1 MTETPKTPPIAEFAL
16 DPNSASKRPEQ
27 LVNLLTRMLSQE
39 FPEAFKRLE
48 VVHASETAVVTL
60 ASLDPD
66 EDELDEGVA
75 KEIAHRA
82 RAVYGEF
89 STSPWY

>member
-1 MTETPKTPPIAEFAL
+1 MTELPKTPPIVEFAL

-39 FPEAFKRLE
+39 FPQAFQRLE
-48 VVHASETAVVTL
+48 VVHAGETAVVTL
-60 ASLDPD
+60 TSLD
-66 EDELDEGVA
+66 EDALDENLVQ
-75 KEIAHRA
+75 EIAHRA

>member
-1 MTETPKTPPIAEFAL
+1 MTEPPKTPPIVEFAL

-39 FPEAFKRLE
+39 FPKAFQRLE

-60 ASLDPD
+60 ASLG
-66 EDELDEGVA
+66 EDELDEDVTQ
-75 KEIAHRA
+75 EIAHRA

>member
-1 MTETPKTPPIAEFAL
+1 MTETPKRPPIAEFAL
-16 DPNSASKRPEQ
+16 DASSASKRPEQ

-39 FPEAFKRLE
+39 FPQAFQRLE

-60 ASLDPD
+60 ASLD
-66 EDELDEGVA
+66 EDELDEDVA
-75 KEIAHRA
+75 LEIAHRA